1 MRKKGRTKVL
11 KKCFPYYTG
20 SFILHAIGISLLLL
34 VAKSNP
40 VMLGLGLVAYTLG
53 LRHAFDADHIAA
65 IDNVVRKLTQQKK
78 NPMGVGFYFSLGHS
92 SVVLLMAVGL
102 ALSVRWAQHHLP
114 LFEHVGG
121 FIGATVSGS
130 FLIVIAVINLFIVVD
145 LQKVFRRL
153 KKHEFD
159 QEQFE
164 QLLESRGFLSRAF
177 KPLFAFINQSWH
189 VFPLGFLFGLG
200 FDTATE
206 ISLLALSAESA
217 RTHMSFAAILALPL
231 LFAAGMNVMDTTD
244 SVMMTRAY
252 HWALDTPVRKVYY
265 NLTVTTVSVMAALMI
280 GVVELAQVAGELFQL
295 KGSFWN
301 WVQRIDLNW
310 MGYGLIILFITVW
323 AVAYLIWKFL
333 RIDQRWSKAI

>member
-11 KKCFPYYTG
+11 KKCLPYYTG
-20 SFILHAIGISLLLL
+20 SFILHVIGIGLLLL
-34 VAKSNP
+34 VAKNNP

-65 IDNVVRKLTQQKK
+65 IDNIVRKLTQQKK

-102 ALSVRWAQHHLP
+102 ALSVHWAQHHLP
-114 LFEHVGG
+114 LFEHIGG

-130 FLIVIAVINLFIVVD
+130 FLIVIAVINLFILID
-145 LQKVFRRL
+145 LQKMFRRL
-153 KKHEFD
+153 KNHEFN

-164 QLLESRGFLSRAF
+164 QMLESRGFFSRVF
-177 KPLFAFINQSWH
+177 KPLFAFINRSWH

-217 RTHMSFAAILALPL
+217 RAHMSFAAILALPI

-244 SVMMTRAY
+244 SVMMTQAY
-252 HWALDTPVRKVYY
+252 RWALDTPVRKVYY
-265 NLTVTTVSVMAALMI
+265 NLTVTIVSVMAALMI
-280 GVVELAQVAGELFQL
+280 GAVELAQVAGEFFQL
-295 KGSFWN
+295 KGSFWS
-301 WVQRIDLNW
+301 WVQQIDLNW

-333 RIDQRWSKAI
+333 HIDQRWSKAI